1 MIRFTWLQFRTQALV
16 ALGALAILA
25 VVVAVTGIPLA
36 HAYDT
41 TVAGCEPRHDCAAAL
56 SAFNRN
62 GYGAPRGLLSALV
75 IAIPGIIGMF
85 WGAPLAAR
93 ELKTGTFRLAWTQGI
108 TRTRWL
114 AAKIGLIGAFSMAV
128 TGLLTLMVTWWT
140 SPFDTAAMDR
150 LNPANFHSEGIVP
163 VGYAAFAFA
172 LGFAAGML
180 IRRTLPA
187 MAVTLVIFT
196 AVQFAVPVWVR
207 PLSSPP
213 SRPARRST
221 WARSLRW
228 DPARRQPVRA
238 GANGHTRR
246 LGPLQPDRHPGGPP
260 RLHPPATEACGAQS
274 PSLRACPDYIKSL
287 HLRET
292 VTYQPLSRYWP
303 LQWCETAVYLAVA
316 LFLAGLCFLR
326 IRPARSAERDFRS
339 ARPSPPALVLRRLT
353 ARAHNRA
360 HNRSI
365 SPRTCSIDA
374 ACRRG
379 PGPPGGPRRVVTPDS
394 ASARSRSST

>member
-1 MIRFTWLQFRTQALV
+1 MIRFTWLQFRPQAAV

-25 VVVAVTGIPLA
+25 VVVLATGIPLA

-41 TVAGCEPRHDCAAAL
+41 AVATCAPRHDC
-56 SAFNRN
+56 SAVLNNN
-62 GYGAPRGLLSALV
+62 GDGTPRGLLSALV
-75 IAIPGIIGMF
+75 IAVPGLIGMF

-93 ELKTGTFRLAWTQGI
+93 EFETGTFRLAWTQGI

-128 TGLLTLMVTWWT
+128 AGLLTLMVTWWT

-172 LGFAAGML
+172 LGFTAGML

-207 PLSSPP
+207 PHLIAPVQTTSALSMGAVVEMGNSQGNLFVMAQPVIP
-213 SRPARRST
+213 GAWILSDQIVTPAGRPAST
-221 WARSLRW
+221 EPATDACGGRSL
-228 DPARRQPVRA
+228 
-238 GANGHTRR
+238 
-246 LGPLQPDRHPGGPP
+246 
-260 RLHPPATEACGAQS
+260 S
-274 PSLRACPDYIKSL
+274 PQACPDYINSL

-303 LQWCETAVYLAVA
+303 LQWYETAVYLAVA
-316 LFLAGLCFLR
+316 LILAGLCFLR
-326 IRPARSAERDFRS
+326 IRPARAAERNSRS
-339 ARPSPPALVLRRLT
+339 AHPSPPALALRR
-353 ARAHNRA
+353 
-360 HNRSI
+360 
-365 SPRTCSIDA
+365 
-374 ACRRG
+374 
-379 PGPPGGPRRVVTPDS
+379 
-394 ASARSRSST
+394 

>member
-41 TVAGCEPRHDCAAAL
+41 TVAGCGPRHDCAAAL

-62 GYGAPRGLLSALV
+62 GYGTPRGMLSALV

-93 ELKTGTFRLAWTQGI
+93 EFETGTFRLAWTQGI
-108 TRTRWL
+108 LRTRWL

-172 LGFAAGML
+172 LGFTAGVL
-180 IRRTLPA
+180 IRRTVPA

-207 PLSSPP
+207 PHLIAPVQTTSALSMASVVEMGSGDGSLFVQTQPVIP
-213 SRPARRST
+213 GAWVLSNQIVTPAGRPAST
-221 WARSLRW
+221 E
-228 DPARRQPVRA
+228 
-238 GANGHTRR
+238 
-246 LGPLQPDRHPGGPP
+246 
-260 RLHPPATEACGAQS
+260 PATQACGARSASAQ
-274 PSLRACPDYIKSL
+274 ACPDYINSL
-287 HLRET
+287 HLRQT
-292 VTYQPLSRYWP
+292 VTYQPLSHYWP
-303 LQWCETAVYLAVA
+303 LQWYETAVYFAVA

-326 IRPARSAERDFRS
+326 IRPARSPERDFRS
-339 ARPSPPALVLRRLT
+339 ARPSPPALVLRR
-353 ARAHNRA
+353 
-360 HNRSI
+360 
-365 SPRTCSIDA
+365 
-374 ACRRG
+374 
-379 PGPPGGPRRVVTPDS
+379 
-394 ASARSRSST
+394 

>member
-41 TVAGCEPRHDCAAAL
+41 TVVGCEPRHDCAAAL

-62 GYGAPRGLLSALV
+62 GYGTPRGLLSALV

-93 ELKTGTFRLAWTQGI
+93 EFETGTFRLAWTQGI

-128 TGLLTLMVTWWT
+128 AGLLTLMVTWWT

-172 LGFAAGML
+172 LGFTAGML

-207 PLSSPP
+207 PHLIAPVQTTSALSIASVVEMGNSNGTLFVQAQTVIPGAWVFSNQVVTP
-213 SRPARRST
+213 VGRPAST
-221 WARSLRW
+221 E
-228 DPARRQPVRA
+228 
-238 GANGHTRR
+238 
-246 LGPLQPDRHPGGPP
+246 
-260 RLHPPATEACGAQS
+260 PATEACGGHASSTQ
-274 PSLRACPDYIKSL
+274 ACPDYINSL
-287 HLRET
+287 HLRQT
-292 VTYQPLSRYWP
+292 VTYQPLSHYWP
-303 LQWCETAVYLAVA
+303 LQWYETAIYLAVA
-316 LFLAGLCFLR
+316 LILAGLCFLR
-326 IRPARSAERDFRS
+326 IRPARAAERNSRS
-339 ARPSPPALVLRRLT
+339 AHPSPPALALRR
-353 ARAHNRA
+353 
-360 HNRSI
+360 
-365 SPRTCSIDA
+365 
-374 ACRRG
+374 
-379 PGPPGGPRRVVTPDS
+379 
-394 ASARSRSST
+394 

>member
-25 VVVAVTGIPLA
+25 VVVAVTGIQLA

-41 TVAGCEPRHDCAAAL
+41 ALATCGPRHDC
-56 SAFNRN
+56 SAVLNNDR
-62 GYGAPRGLLSALV
+62 YGTPRGLLGALV
-75 IAIPGIIGMF
+75 IAVPGIIGMF

-93 ELKTGTFRLAWTQGI
+93 EFETGTFRLAWTQGI

-114 AAKIGLIGAFSMAV
+114 AAKIGLIGVFSMAV

-172 LGFAAGML
+172 LGFAAGLL

-207 PLSSPP
+207 PHLIAPVQTSSALSMGEVVEMGSSNGSLFVMSQPVIP
-213 SRPARRST
+213 GAWILSDQIVTPAGRPAST
-221 WARSLRW
+221 E
-228 DPARRQPVRA
+228 
-238 GANGHTRR
+238 
-246 LGPLQPDRHPGGPP
+246 
-260 RLHPPATEACGAQS
+260 PATEACGGQS
-274 PSLRACPDYIKSL
+274 PTIHACPDYINSL
-287 HLRET
+287 HLRQT

-303 LQWCETAVYLAVA
+303 LQWYETALYLAVA
-316 LFLAGLCFLR
+316 LILAGLCFLR
-326 IRPARSAERDFRS
+326 IRPARSAERNSRS
-339 ARPSPPALVLRRLT
+339 ARPSPPVLALRR
-353 ARAHNRA
+353 
-360 HNRSI
+360 
-365 SPRTCSIDA
+365 
-374 ACRRG
+374 
-379 PGPPGGPRRVVTPDS
+379 
-394 ASARSRSST
+394 